1 MIYPADTTKI
11 KAMLKKPLILVFTL
25 ISCLATSYANKKPG
39 SSNQQWYQVEMIM
52 FSQIPYGEKQ
62 NEIWPVLPALSFP
75 NQYYSLVPPNI
86 YQLQPQNNY
95 PLVAEKDFLLST
107 EGAHIFN
114 NPNYQMIGH
123 LAWLQP
129 LSTQTSAPDYIQAAN
144 NQSSVDA
151 LVSLTF
157 KRFVQLN
164 LQAIITIDADAFSN
178 GFTQLKS
185 LNNDG
190 VVRFALNKSIRM
202 KMNELNYIDSPFL
215 GILIKVTPHAA
226 PISASANDS
235 TDV

>member
-1 MIYPADTTKI
+1 
-11 KAMLKKPLILVFTL
+11 MLKKSLILAFSL
-25 ISCLATSYANKKPG
+25 MSYLATSYANNQPT
-39 SSNQQWYQVEMIM
+39 SSTQQWYQIEMIM

-62 NEIWPVLPALSFP
+62 NEIWPLLPALSLP
-75 NQYYSLVPPNI
+75 SQYNSLVPPNI
-86 YQLQPQNNY
+86 YQLQRQNNY
-95 PLVAEKDFLLST
+95 PLVAEKDFLLGT

-129 LSTQTSAPDYIQAAN
+129 LSTQTTTPSYIQAAN
-144 NQSSVDA
+144 NQSSIDA
-151 LVSLTF
+151 LISLKY

-164 LQAIITIDADAFSN
+164 LQSMITINAGAFSH

-185 LNNDG
+185 LNNNG

-226 PISASANDS
+226 PVSASVNDS
-235 TDV
+235 TDGSTKP

>member
-1 MIYPADTTKI
+1 
-11 KAMLKKPLILVFTL
+11 MLKKSLILVFTL
-25 ISCLATSYANKKPG
+25 ISCLTTSYADDIPV
-39 SSNQQWYQVEMIM
+39 SNTQQWYQVEMIM

-62 NEIWPVLPALSFP
+62 NEIWPLLPALTLPS
-75 NQYYSLVPPNI
+75 QYYSLVPLNI

-129 LSTQTSAPDYIQAAN
+129 LSTQSNAPSYIQAAN

-151 LVSLTF
+151 LISLKY
-157 KRFVQLN
+157 KRFIQLN
-164 LQAIITIDADAFSN
+164 LQAMLTIHADAFSN
-178 GFTQLKS
+178 SFTQLNS
-185 LNNDG
+185 LNNNG

-215 GILIKVTPHAA
+215 GILIKVTPHEA
-226 PISASANDS
+226 PVNASANDS
-235 TDV
+235 IGVSAKPR